1 MANIVGQVNL
11 NGCNYQVGYDLLGQ
25 NTAGNYS
32 TVRFYGILN
41 VTNNYIAWSRG
52 TASVWGASAGL
63 ATRYNRGSYTVVTQ
77 DVNIGHDNQGN
88 YSGTLSG
95 SLNTTFV
102 SGTASG
108 GFSLPKINRIAI
120 TNSVSGGV
128 LEENFKVNFTKYVD
142 NYTYKLR
149 ISIPNVK
156 ELEKINYQNSGVN
169 FKLTQETL
177 DYLYTYTK
185 NSNDVKL
192 GFAVETWSGNSIIS
206 SGNEVIITGKI
217 VNANP
222 TFNDFTFE
230 DTNSKTVALTGNNK
244 SIISGYSNIKATIS
258 VDNKATAKKGAT
270 MVKYRLSVGD
280 NSKDI
285 SYSSTAAVNGIVNK
299 VTNSTINVYAI
310 DSRNNSTL
318 VSKQALK
325 FYSYN
330 PLEKGN
336 ISLERSD
343 GGVGENVTLNYTGKI
358 DLKNFGK
365 VTNSIKTATYTLQR
379 SDSSTIT
386 KGKTTIIPTVS
397 SNGSFSFTGLIKGDT
412 TAKGFDIGSSYI
424 ITVTVTDELSS
435 ITFTSNLSSG
445 TPNIALSKNGVSV
458 MGKYNDELGG
468 YFQVAGMRMDNTLS
482 ENEIVIGKWIDGR
495 KIYCKVVH
503 GSGGNYGSTTN
514 AISHGINNLDR
525 VLLASFSAKD
535 STSNNNSQF
544 VVARLSNDNAN
555 IGISSINNSYV
566 NIFVNTAF
574 GARVINIYVI
584 LIYIKDETDTINL
597 EDEEIGEI

>member
-11 NGCNYQVGYDLLGQ
+11 NGCNYQVGYDLLSQ
-25 NTAGNYS
+25 NVAGNYS
-32 TVRFYGILN
+32 TVRLYGILN
-41 VTNNYIAWSRG
+41 VTNNYVAWTRG
-52 TASVWGASAGL
+52 TASVGMNTPSTSAGL

-77 DVNIGHDNQGN
+77 DINLAHDSNGGFG
-88 YSGTLSG
+88 GTLTG
-95 SLNTTFV
+95 ALDTTFT

-108 GFSLPKINRIAI
+108 RFSLPKINRIAI
-120 TNSVSGGV
+120 TNSVIGSV

-142 NYTYKLR
+142 NFAYKLR

-169 FKLTQETL
+169 FKLTQATL

-192 GFAVETWSGNSIIS
+192 GFAVETWSGNSKIS
-206 SGNEVIITGKI
+206 SGNEIIITGKI

-222 TFNDFTFE
+222 TFNDFAFE

-258 VDNKATAKKGAT
+258 VDNKATSKKGAT

-458 MGKYNDELGG
+458 MGKYDEKLGG
-468 YFQVAGMRMDNTLS
+468 LLQVGGTIISTQKVLWTNPNPTDNFASQTITLNS
-482 ENEIVIGKWIDGR
+482 NDYDYLWWIFYNSTEAVNVISAYSTKGLGVNIDYIINLNIGVSQPTGVRERQISYINDKQYSITNCLERASSASSTPIERQDRLILAYVIGYKTGLF
-495 KIYCKVVH
+495 
-503 GSGGNYGSTTN
+503 N
-514 AISHGINNLDR
+514 
-525 VLLASFSAKD
+525 
-535 STSNNNSQF
+535 
-544 VVARLSNDNAN
+544 
-555 IGISSINNSYV
+555 
-566 NIFVNTAF
+566 
-574 GARVINIYVI
+574 
-584 LIYIKDETDTINL
+584 
-597 EDEEIGEI
+597 

>member
-25 NTAGNYS
+25 NIAGNYS

-41 VTNNYIAWSRG
+41 VTNNYVSWSRG

-88 YSGTLSG
+88 YSGTISG
-95 SLNTTFV
+95 TLQTTMPGGT
-102 SGTASG
+102 GTASG
-108 GFSLPKINRIAI
+108 GFSLP
-120 TNSVSGGV
+120 
-128 LEENFKVNFTKYVD
+128 
-142 NYTYKLR
+142 
-149 ISIPNVK
+149 SIPRQANVTGATDFTD
-156 ELEKINYQNSGVN
+156 EQNPRITFSNPGGFRINARLEFGGTNIRRDNIPNTGSYTFN
-169 FKLTQETL
+169 LTDSERNLLRSKTS
-177 DYLYTYTK
+177 
-185 NSNDVKL
+185 NSNTM
-192 GFAVETWSGNSIIS
+192 AVR
-206 SGNEVIITGKI
+206 EVIATCIGGTTENYWSWQDKKMTI

-222 TFNDFTFE
+222 TFSTFDFE

-285 SYSSTAAVNGIVNK
+285 SYSSTAAVNGTVNK

-386 KGKTTIIPTVS
+386 KGKTTITPTVS

-458 MGKYNDELGG
+458 MGKYDEELGG
-468 YFQVAGMRMDNTLS
+468 LLQVGGTIISTQKVLWTNPSPTDVFEAQTITLNSDDYDMIEIFYIDWVDTKRMMSVKFKKGYNSNLQSIFQANDTGYVGSRAVAYQS
-482 ENEIVIGKWIDGR
+482 ETSLNF
-495 KIYCKVVH
+495 
-503 GSGGNYGSTTN
+503 STNVT
-514 AISHGINNLDR
+514 
-525 VLLASFSAKD
+525 
-535 STSNNNSQF
+535 
-544 VVARLSNDNAN
+544 
-555 IGISSINNSYV
+555 
-566 NIFVNTAF
+566 
-574 GARVINIYVI
+574 VI
-584 LIYIKDETDTINL
+584 LEQNL
-597 EDEEIGEI
+597 NRQERNDWNIPVCIVGYKTGLFN

>member
-1 MANIVGQVNL
+1 M
-11 NGCNYQVGYDLLGQ
+11 
-25 NTAGNYS
+25 
-32 TVRFYGILN
+32 
-41 VTNNYIAWSRG
+41 
-52 TASVWGASAGL
+52 
-63 ATRYNRGSYTVVTQ
+63 
-77 DVNIGHDNQGN
+77 
-88 YSGTLSG
+88 
-95 SLNTTFV
+95 
-102 SGTASG
+102 
-108 GFSLPKINRIAI
+108 
-120 TNSVSGGV
+120 
-128 LEENFKVNFTKYVD
+128 
-142 NYTYKLR
+142 
-149 ISIPNVK
+149 
-156 ELEKINYQNSGVN
+156 EKINYQNSGVN
-169 FKLTQETL
+169 FKLTQATL

-192 GFAVETWSGNSIIS
+192 GFAVETWSGNTLIS
-206 SGNEVIITGKI
+206 SGNEIIITGKI

-258 VDNKATAKKGAT
+258 VDNKATSKKGAT

-285 SYSSTAAVNGIVNK
+285 SYSSTAAVNGTVNK

-386 KGKTTIIPTVS
+386 KGKTTITPTVS

-412 TAKGFDIGSSYI
+412 AAKGFDIGSSYI

-458 MGKYNDELGG
+458 MGKYDEKLGG
-468 YFQVAGMRMDNTLS
+468 LLQVGGTIISTQKVLWTNPNPTDNFASQTITLNS
-482 ENEIVIGKWIDGR
+482 NDYDYLWWIFYNSTEAVNVVSAYSTKGLGVNIDDIINFNIGVSQSTGFRERQIRYINDKQYSITNCLERESSASSTPIERQDRLILAYVIGYKTGLF
-495 KIYCKVVH
+495 
-503 GSGGNYGSTTN
+503 N
-514 AISHGINNLDR
+514 
-525 VLLASFSAKD
+525 
-535 STSNNNSQF
+535 
-544 VVARLSNDNAN
+544 
-555 IGISSINNSYV
+555 
-566 NIFVNTAF
+566 
-574 GARVINIYVI
+574 
-584 LIYIKDETDTINL
+584 
-597 EDEEIGEI
+597 